1 MTNLITGK
9 NSAQGFM
16 VVLLFFLIGF
26 SCKGPVSDQKEI
38 SVEHQSLSPIPDSLK
53 IFLDSTIRD
62 MALTHKVRM
71 LVKVEKDGKMASYMG
86 YDGRKDTAILDFR
99 LPFEIGST
107 TKMFTAS
114 AILQLIE
121 QGKFDLE
128 TPFKTLLP
136 YDIYYDGLALVN
148 GVDYIDSIKVYNLLN
163 HTSGMP
169 DYFIAGSDE
178 EELAKNGDA
187 SLRFSFN
194 DLISLSKES
203 SKERFVPGSKFEYS
217 NINYIFLGKIIEEA
231 SGQSYTDY
239 IQEHILDRLG
249 MHKTYF
255 GTKNAPLRMAQGHFK
270 GKNSEMPYSM
280 AGSAGEIISTLDD
293 MIIFI
298 DGWYEGRLF
307 SKEETVNLVKN
318 KYFMDMGA
326 NMGINYGLGCIN
338 LIDQSLGHAGETFGF
353 DAYTA
358 ALSNDYRFTMYSD
371 DPGLLDIWVPA
382 IIISTRLGQEKSQI
396 AM

>member
-9 NSAQGFM
+9 SSAQGFM
-16 VVLLFFLIGF
+16 VVLLFLLIGF
-26 SCKGPVSDQKEI
+26 SCKGPITEKNEI
-38 SVEHQSLSPIPDSLK
+38 IVENQSLSPLPDSLK
-53 IFLDSTIRD
+53 TFLDTTIRD
-62 MALTHKVRM
+62 MAMTHKVRM

-86 YDGRKDTAILDFR
+86 YDGRKDTAILDFS
-99 LPFEIGST
+99 LPYEIGST

-136 YDIYYDGLALVN
+136 NDISYDGLAMVN

-178 EELAKNGDA
+178 EEIIKNGDA

-194 DLISLSKES
+194 DLMSLSKKS

-249 MHKTYF
+249 MRKTYF
-255 GTKNAPLRMAQGHFK
+255 GTKNVPPIIAQGHYK

-293 MIIFI
+293 MIVFI
-298 DGWYEGRLF
+298 DGWYEGKLF
-307 SKEETVNLVKN
+307 AKEETMTLVKN
-318 KYFMDMGA
+318 DYFMEMEPGTG
-326 NMGINYGLGCIN
+326 MNYGLGCIN
-338 LIDQSLGHAGETFGF
+338 LINQSLGHAGETFGF
-353 DAYTA
+353 DAYSA
-358 ALSNDYRFTMYSD
+358 ALTNDYRFTMYTD
-371 DPGLLDIWVPA
+371 DPGLMSIWLPA
-382 IIISTRLGQEKSQI
+382 IEFSARLGQEK
-396 AM
+396 

>member
-9 NSAQGFM
+9 SSAQGFM
-16 VVLLFFLIGF
+16 VVLLFLLIGF
-26 SCKGPVSDQKEI
+26 SCKGPITEKNEI
-38 SVEHQSLSPIPDSLK
+38 IVENQSLSPLPDSLK
-53 IFLDSTIRD
+53 TFLDTTIRD
-62 MALTHKVRM
+62 MAMTHKVRM

-86 YDGRKDTAILDFR
+86 YDGRKDTAILDFS
-99 LPFEIGST
+99 LPYEIGST

-136 YDIYYDGLALVN
+136 NDISYDGLAMVN

-178 EELAKNGDA
+178 EEIIKNGDA

-194 DLISLSKES
+194 DLISLSKKS

-249 MHKTYF
+249 MRKTYF
-255 GTKNAPLRMAQGHFK
+255 GTKNVPPIIAQGHYK

-293 MIIFI
+293 MIVFI
-298 DGWYEGRLF
+298 DGWYEGKLF
-307 SKEETVNLVKN
+307 AKEETMTLVKN
-318 KYFMDMGA
+318 DYFMEMEPGTG
-326 NMGINYGLGCIN
+326 MNYGLGCIN
-338 LIDQSLGHAGETFGF
+338 LINQSLGHAGETFGF
-353 DAYTA
+353 DAYSA
-358 ALSNDYRFTMYSD
+358 ALTNDYRFTMYTD
-371 DPGLLDIWVPA
+371 DPGLMSIWLPA
-382 IIISTRLGQEKSQI
+382 IEFSARLGQEK
-396 AM
+396 

>member
-9 NSAQGFM
+9 SSAQGFM
-16 VVLLFFLIGF
+16 VVLLFLLIGF
-26 SCKGPVSDQKEI
+26 SCKGPITEKNEI
-38 SVEHQSLSPIPDSLK
+38 IVENQSLSPLPDSLK
-53 IFLDSTIRD
+53 TFLDTTIRD
-62 MALTHKVRM
+62 MAMTHKVRM

-86 YDGRKDTAILDFR
+86 YDGRKDTAILDFS
-99 LPFEIGST
+99 LPYEIGST

-136 YDIYYDGLALVN
+136 NDISYDGLAMVN

-178 EELAKNGDA
+178 EEIIKNGDA

-194 DLISLSKES
+194 DLISLSKKS

-249 MHKTYF
+249 MRKTYF
-255 GTKNAPLRMAQGHFK
+255 GTKNAPPIIAQGHYK

-293 MIIFI
+293 MIVFI
-298 DGWYEGRLF
+298 DGWYEGKLF
-307 SKEETVNLVKN
+307 AKEETMTLVKN
-318 KYFMDMGA
+318 DYFMEMEPGTG
-326 NMGINYGLGCIN
+326 MNYGLGCIN
-338 LIDQSLGHAGETFGF
+338 LINQSLGHAGETFGF
-353 DAYTA
+353 DAYSA
-358 ALSNDYRFTMYSD
+358 ALTNDYRFTMYTD
-371 DPGLLDIWVPA
+371 DPGLMSIWLPA
-382 IIISTRLGQEKSQI
+382 IEFSARLGQEK
-396 AM
+396 

>member
-9 NSAQGFM
+9 NSTQGLM
-16 VVLLFFLIGF
+16 VVLLFLLIGF
-26 SCKGPVSDQKEI
+26 SCKGPVTDQKEI
-38 SVEHQSLSPIPDSLK
+38 SVENQSLSPLPDSLK
-53 IFLDSTIRD
+53 TYLDSTIRD

-71 LVKVEKDGKMASYMG
+71 LVKVEKDGKMASYIG
-86 YDGRKDTAILDFR
+86 YDGRRDTAIIDFS

-121 QGKFDLE
+121 QEKFDLE

-136 YDIYYDGLALVN
+136 NDISYDSLAMVN

-178 EELAKNGDA
+178 EEIAKNGDA

-194 DLISLSKES
+194 DLISLSKKS
-203 SKERFVPGSKFEYS
+203 SKERFEPGSKFEYS

-239 IQEHILDRLG
+239 IQKHILDPLG
-249 MHKTYF
+249 MRKTYF
-255 GTKNAPLRMAQGHFK
+255 GTKNAPPKIAQGHYK

-293 MIIFI
+293 MIVFI
-298 DGWYEGRLF
+298 DGWYEGKLF
-307 SKEETVNLVKN
+307 AKEETMTLVKN
-318 KYFMDMGA
+318 DYFMEMEPGTG
-326 NMGINYGLGCIN
+326 MNYGLGCIN
-338 LIDQSLGHAGETFGF
+338 LINQSLGHAGETFGF
-353 DAYTA
+353 DAYSA
-358 ALSNDYRFTMYSD
+358 ALTNDYRFTMYAD
-371 DPGLLDIWVPA
+371 DPGLMSIWLPA
-382 IIISTRLGQEKSQI
+382 IEFSVRLGLEK
-396 AM
+396 

>member
-16 VVLLFFLIGF
+16 VVLLFLLIGF
-26 SCKGPVSDQKEI
+26 SCKGPITEKNEI
-38 SVEHQSLSPIPDSLK
+38 IVENQSLSPLPDSLK
-53 IFLDSTIRD
+53 TFLDTTIRD
-62 MALTHKVRM
+62 MAMTHKVRM

-86 YDGRKDTAILDFR
+86 YDGRKDTAILDFS
-99 LPFEIGST
+99 LPYEIGST

-136 YDIYYDGLALVN
+136 NDISYDGLAMVN

-178 EELAKNGDA
+178 EEIIKNGDA

-194 DLISLSKES
+194 DLISLSKKS

-249 MHKTYF
+249 MRKTYF
-255 GTKNAPLRMAQGHFK
+255 GTKNVPPIIAQGHYK

-293 MIIFI
+293 MIVFI
-298 DGWYEGRLF
+298 DGWYEGKLF
-307 SKEETVNLVKN
+307 AKEETMTLVKN
-318 KYFMDMGA
+318 DYFMEMEPGTG
-326 NMGINYGLGCIN
+326 MNYGLGCIN
-338 LIDQSLGHAGETFGF
+338 LINQSLGHAGETFGF
-353 DAYTA
+353 DAYSA
-358 ALSNDYRFTMYSD
+358 ALTNDYRFTMYTD
-371 DPGLLDIWVPA
+371 DPGLMSIWLPA
-382 IIISTRLGQEKSQI
+382 IEFSARLGQEK
-396 AM
+396 